1 MQTKHTAVN
10 VCLHLCILLRSL
22 AKSFGQTVFTKTKL
36 FTKTIFLSIWI
47 MLCIKSNEFLLQITY
62 LWDNTIADSV
72 VFYYGRIKLW
82 GWGGWEKVE
91 LKNNNLIRTR
101 HLTTT
106 FSIVYGGEVH
116 WALVGWGTLTGPA
129 KSLEYWPGI
138 SFPGHQHRWLGRT
151 YRVPKRCRRP
161 LCCSPWRSPKSQS
174 VEARPGWTS
183 KIPGYGHPEK

>member
-62 LWDNTIADSV
+62 LWDKTISCL
-72 VFYYGRIKLW
+72 LW
-82 GWGGWEKVE
+82 SYQIMRMGGWEKVE

-138 SFPGHQHRWLGRT
+138 PFPPGHQHGWLGRT
-151 YRVPKRCRRP
+151 YRVLKRCRRCP

-174 VEARPGWTS
+174 VEARPG
-183 KIPGYGHPEK
+183 